1 MMLTGPAVKPRRFL
15 PFLMLLLASLL
26 FSCVTGGAISAEEY
40 YAIGMAY
47 FDLGK
52 YADAEKW
59 LSRASAVDKTRTASE
74 YNLGRI
80 AFETGRYD
88 EALRFFNRILSQD
101 PDNVLA
107 LRAAAYTQI
116 KTGDFAQAEALYAR
130 VLALVPESA
139 DDGYNHALV
148 LFALEQPERAEE
160 ILLRYQ
166 ITLEDRADALLLL
179 ARLQGAQHRVEAVDT
194 YEKWLRNNKDV
205 QVRYE
210 YAQALEEGEFYARAL
225 EEYRAVLSELPPSRA
240 GSSSSSGPSSAA
252 GSSSTTGS
260 STTGSQTAAGSSS
273 TTGSPATTGSSSATG
288 TQTATGSSSATG
300 SQTATGSSSTTGSS
314 ATGSSAATG
323 LGRAQVRYS
332 IARLLLIADSESDE
346 GIDELGLAITDGFT
360 GTAALQSLVDDPRI
374 PDSRKAEIQRF
385 INTLNA
391 IPEERPEGG
400 NSETKVDANTDSPQE

>member
-1 MMLTGPAVKPRRFL
+1 MTRTGPITNTKSRRFL
-15 PFLMLLLASLL
+15 PLVILLLVPLL

-40 YAIGMAY
+40 FAIGMAY

-59 LSRASAVDKTRTASE
+59 LNRASAVDKTRTASE

-88 EALRFFNRILSQD
+88 DALRFFNRILSQD
-101 PDNVLA
+101 QDNVLA

-116 KTGDFAQAEALYAR
+116 KAGELAQAEALYLR

-160 ILLRYQ
+160 VLLRYQ
-166 ITLEDRADALLLL
+166 VTLEDRADALLLL
-179 ARLQGAQHRVEAVDT
+179 ARIQGSQHKVEAADT
-194 YEKWLRNNKDV
+194 YEKWLRNNKDA

-210 YAQALEEGEFYARAL
+210 YAQVLEEGEFYARAL
-225 EEYRAVLSELPPSRA
+225 EEYRVILDDLPPS
-240 GSSSSSGPSSAA
+240 SA
-252 GSSSTTGS
+252 GSSSTAGS
-260 STTGSQTAAGSSS
+260 QAASGSQT
-273 TTGSPATTGSSSATG
+273 TTGLERP
-288 TQTATGSSSATG
+288 
-300 SQTATGSSSTTGSS
+300 
-314 ATGSSAATG
+314 
-323 LGRAQVRYS
+323 LVRYA

-360 GTAALQSLVDDPRI
+360 DTAALQSLAEDSRI
-374 PDSRKAEIQRF
+374 PDSRKADIQRF
-385 INTLNA
+385 IDTLNSVP
-391 IPEERPEGG
+391 PETPEPETEE
-400 NSETKVDANTDSPQE
+400 NSETEADAQTESPQE